1 MTELILGNPQC
12 YPREF
17 HIQYNIIKISMIF
30 FTKRLKITFR
40 IVKSVLY
47 RKNSAVNI
55 KVSDIKLYYRAI
67 ITKQCDNGTKQTSR
81 SNNRQELSE
90 RDSESMRHVPR
101 IDKWYRK
108 IKTLLTTKK
117 QSLQ

>member
-1 MTELILGNPQC
+1 M
-12 YPREF
+12 
-17 HIQYNIIKISMIF
+17 MF
-30 FTKRLKITFR
+30 FTKSMKITFR
-40 IVKSVLY
+40 IVKSVLN

-55 KVSDIKLYYRAI
+55 KVSDLKLYYRAI
-67 ITKQCDNGTKQTSR
+67 ITKQCNNGTKETSR

-101 IDKWYRK
+101 IDKCYHK

-117 QSLQ
+117 TVSTVMDG